1 MAHTY
6 YSQRLGSNPNPDGL
20 PLEDVLEMFEKV
32 FSQLEDEGYF
42 SEAFGFY
49 CTDDPHV
56 EGTVK
61 DVDLEILISV
71 RKKYLWPIRE
81 MSVRYDEDDFL
92 DMVEFLYQY
101 VSKPIDGTM
110 HSHNGCGMHWK
121 TFNKSEGEEYYLSK
135 INKVLDLYKKKFE
148 LSKNGEVLLK
158 PEVGFEKMFDADVPS
173 TDKNVVDRIDSAVV
187 KFRRHGA
194 SLDDRRQAVR
204 DLAGVLEYLRDD
216 VKKLLT
222 TKDENDL
229 FNIANNFGIRHH
241 NEKQKTNYDTAIWL
255 SWMFYFF
262 LSTLHVVL
270 RKSEHDKSRRK
281 N

>member
-173 TDKNVVDRIDSAVV
+173 TDKNVVDRIDSAAV